1 MFSQLEQANTFG
13 NQINRNISD
22 YYFFLNYFFWCLRYL
37 LKNSSNAL
45 YYLNRKGANL
55 VISLC

>member
-22 YYFFLNYFFWCLRYL
+22 YYFFLIISFDVWGTFWKIQAMPCTIWTE
-37 LKNSSNAL
+37 K
-45 YYLNRKGANL
+45 
-55 VISLC
+55 VQI

>member
-1 MFSQLEQANTFG
+1 MFSQLEQANTLG
-13 NQINRNISD
+13 NQINRNISQ
-22 YYFFLNYFFWCLRYL
+22 YFFFNYLFWCLRYL